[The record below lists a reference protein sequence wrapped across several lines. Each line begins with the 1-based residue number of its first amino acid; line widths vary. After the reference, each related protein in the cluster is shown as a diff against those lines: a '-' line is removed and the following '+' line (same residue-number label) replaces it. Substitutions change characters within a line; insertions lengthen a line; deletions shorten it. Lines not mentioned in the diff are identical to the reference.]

1 MDGNP
6 FVGWNGKLNIL
17 TTKFIYDNG
26 VLFDEEKKKIIAYRR
41 DDTSYKIL
49 DSVTSIGI
57 SAFENC
63 KSLSSIVIPDSVTSI
78 EDFAFSGCGSLHNI
92 VISSNVTSIGKSA
105 FSYCDSLPQSI
116 ENNIIARFGNKVF
129 EIEP

>member
-6 FVGWNGKLNIL
+6 FARWHGKLNIL

-26 VLFDEEKKKIIAYRR
+26 VLFDEEKKKIIAFRR
-41 DDTSYKIL
+41 NDTSYKIP
-49 DSVTSIGI
+49 DNVTSIGI

-78 EDFAFSGCGSLHNI
+78 EDFAFLGCESLCNI
-92 VISSNVTSIGKSA
+92 VIPNSVTSIGKSA

-116 ENNIIARFGNKVF
+116 ENNIIARFGNKIF